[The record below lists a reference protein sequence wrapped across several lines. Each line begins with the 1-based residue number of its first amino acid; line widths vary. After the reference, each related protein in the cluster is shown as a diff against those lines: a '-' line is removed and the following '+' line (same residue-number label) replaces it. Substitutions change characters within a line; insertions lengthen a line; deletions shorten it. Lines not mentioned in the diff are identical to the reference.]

1 MNLKTLENLLKRQK
15 NWINPHF
22 VTAACVCVHIPRPP
36 PHSPHV
42 TGLKLDSK
50 ELFSSLTPMRLPTR
64 EKLVH
69 QLVFESHTVTQSGE
83 EKQKAPAL
91 IGSNRLI
98 PTFDPAHTNAAMTHA
113 PLHMFFHTLL
123 FPSQPTR
130 EAARPDFDP
139 LVWNFIFLCCVK

>member
-1 MNLKTLENLLKRQK
+1 M
-15 NWINPHF
+15 NPHF
-22 VTAACVCVHIPRPP
+22 VTAVCVCVRIPRPP

-42 TGLKLDSK
+42 TGLKLNSK
-50 ELFSSLTPMRLPTR
+50 ELFSPLTPMCLPTH
-64 EKLVH
+64 EKVVH

-83 EKQKAPAL
+83 EKQKAPTL

-98 PTFDPAHTNAAMTHA
+98 PTFDPAHTNAAMAHA
-113 PLHMFFHTLL
+113 PLHMFFRTLL
-123 FPSQPTR
+123 TR